1 MQPANDPKNL
11 DDELFARLASNTPR
25 PPIGKCVLIVGG
37 HFLNIRLFDQ
47 LVQLQGC
54 ATIIIMGGDEG
65 LQAAIK
71 KPPDLIIVE
80 ADGSNGFQLARSL
93 KGDERTRDI
102 PLVVVS
108 SHDERT
114 ILRAGYE
121 AYDVFVAKPINV
133 LNFLKMIDGFLLP
146 T

>member
-11 DDELFARLASNTPR
+11 DDELFARLASNTPG

-37 HFLNIRLFDQ
+37 NILNIRLFDQ

-54 ATIIIMGGDEG
+54 AIIIIVGGDEG

-80 ADGSNGFQLARSL
+80 ADGSSGFQLARSF
-93 KGDERTRDI
+93 KGDELTHGCLTI
-102 PLVVVS
+102 
-108 SHDERT
+108 ERF
-114 ILRAGYE
+114 
-121 AYDVFVAKPINV
+121 DK
-133 LNFLKMIDGFLLP
+133 LL
-146 T
+146 